1 MTPFARIPL
10 LAAALVLAALLSLT
24 LPAVPA
30 GLATPLG
37 GALGAAAVAL
47 LLWQGLRAPHRLRQV
62 LGADPAQLDG
72 LLDKLARA
80 DFSPLPAPPDGAGG
94 LYRKAHQAHEAV
106 RNMLKPLTV
115 KANEANRLR
124 SILERLPDAV
134 TLADRHGKVVYANAA
149 ARSLFGAVRGAV
161 PAGSDGPVGVDLHGF
176 FATLDRGRGLDL
188 GREQRTT
195 LHVGT
200 RTLSL
205 QVVPL
210 GGEGN
215 GALLLWEDATQLARM
230 EQEIQDIIEASING
244 DLERRI
250 PTEDKQGFHL
260 KVSRSINDLLTVNS
274 QVVQEVTRVLARMA
288 EGHLREPVN
297 FDYDG
302 TYRTL
307 KSNLQKATGKLAEAL
322 AQVKQTADEVRRG
335 AEEIAA
341 GNLDLNQRTQQQA
354 GSLEQTAAS
363 MEQMTGTV
371 RHNAENA
378 RMASELSA
386 SAAQDAEKGG
396 EVVGKAI
403 DAMSEIN
410 EASNRIADIIG
421 VIDEIAFQTNLL
433 ALNAAVEAA
442 HAGEQGRGFAV
453 VASEVRNLAQ
463 RSAEA
468 AKEIKDLIEDS
479 VQKVNV
485 GSELV
490 DETGRSL
497 QGIVQAVNKVN
508 TIISEIATANQEQAL
523 GIDQVNRAVLQMDE
537 MTQQNAGLVKQVAA
551 ASEALGE
558 NARALHSALSF
569 FDFGHGHDHGHGH
582 GGGGGLADLDLSAI
596 KAKHLSWKT
605 RIRSF
610 LDGRSTLTREQA
622 VSHRDCDLGKW
633 LYADGLRQLAHIPE
647 MGELERDHKTLHATI
662 REIIELKEA
671 GRDEE
676 AERKY
681 GDIERISGKLV
692 GLLDQIAAKAREGDE
707 PPAPSL
713 DLAAGY

>member
-1 MTPFARIPL
+1 MTSIARYNL
-10 LAAALVLAALLSLT
+10 VAAGLMLAALLTLT
-24 LPAVPA
+24 LPGVPA
-30 GLATPLG
+30 GWAAPLG
-37 GALGAAAVAL
+37 GALGTGAIAL
-47 LLWQGLRAPHRLRQV
+47 ALWGGLRVQRQLGRL
-62 LGADPAQLDG
+62 LGGPAVEVEG
-72 LLDKLARA
+72 LLHKLAKA
-80 DFSPLPAPPDGAGG
+80 DFSPAPPLPDNADG
-94 LYRKAHQAHEAV
+94 LYRQAHRAHEAV
-106 RNMLKPLTV
+106 RAMLKQLTV
-115 KANEANRLR
+115 KANESNRLR
-124 SILERLPDAV
+124 LILDRLPDAV
-134 TLADRHGKVVYANAA
+134 SLADRHGKVTYANEA
-149 ARSLFGAVRGAV
+149 ARRLFSSVQGLV
-161 PAGSDGPVGVDLHGF
+161 PGGTDGPLGVDLHGV
-176 FATLDRGRGLDL
+176 FATAGQGGLEL
-188 GREQRTT
+188 GREQQRRLDLGDFT
-195 LHVGT
+195 LA
-200 RTLSL
+200 L

-210 GGEGN
+210 GGEGS
-215 GALLLWEDATQLARM
+215 GALLLWHDETQQVHM
-230 EQEIQDIIEASING
+230 EREIQDVIEASING
-244 DLERRI
+244 DLEKRI
-250 PTEDKQGFHL
+250 GTGDKEGFHL
-260 KVSRSINDLLTVNS
+260 KVSRGINDLLSVNA
-274 QVVQEVTRVLARMA
+274 QVIDEVNRVLVRIA
-288 EGHLREPVN
+288 EGHLQERVN
-297 FDYDG
+297 FDFDG
-302 TYRTL
+302 TFRVL
-307 KSNLQKATGKLAEAL
+307 KSNLQNATTKLVEAL
-322 AQVKQTADEVRRG
+322 AQVKQTADEVRQG
-335 AEEIAA
+335 AEEIAE
-341 GNLDLNQRTQQQA
+341 GNMNLNNRTQQQA

-386 SAAQDAEKGG
+386 SAARDAQQGG

-403 DAMSEIN
+403 AAMTEIKD
-410 EASNRIADIIG
+410 ASNRIADIIG

-479 VQKVNV
+479 VQKVSV
-485 GSELV
+485 GSALV

-497 QGIVQAVNKVN
+497 EGIVQAANKVN

-537 MTQQNAGLVKQVAA
+537 MTQQNARLVKQVAA

-569 FDFGHGHDHGHGH
+569 FDFGHGRDHGGV
-582 GGGGGLADLDLSAI
+582 DDVDWSAI

-610 LDGRSTLTREQA
+610 LDGRSTLTLDQA

-647 MGELERDHKTLHATI
+647 MGDLERDHKTLHATI
-662 REIIELKEA
+662 REIIQLKEA
-671 GRDEE
+671 GQEDE

-681 GDIERISGKLV
+681 GDIERLSDRLV
-692 GLLDQIAAKAREGDE
+692 GLLDEIATKARQD
-707 PPAPSL
+707 APEAPGY

>member
-1 MTPFARIPL
+1 MTSIARYNL
-10 LAAALVLAALLSLT
+10 VAAGLMLAALLILT
-24 LPAVPA
+24 LPGVPA
-30 GLATPLG
+30 GWAAPLG
-37 GALGAAAVAL
+37 GALGAGGIAL
-47 LLWQGLRAPHRLRQV
+47 TLWGGLRVQRR
-62 LGADPAQLDG
+62 LDG
-72 LLDKLARA
+72 LLGGPVAEVEGLLHKLAKA
-80 DFSPLPAPPDGAGG
+80 DFSPVLPLPDSAGG
-94 LYRKAHQAHEAV
+94 LYRQAHQAHETIRA
-106 RNMLKPLTV
+106 MLKQLTV
-115 KANEANRLR
+115 KANESNRLR
-124 SILERLPDAV
+124 LILERLPDAV
-134 TLADRHGKVVYANAA
+134 SLADRHGKVTYANEA
-149 ARSLFGAVRGAV
+149 ARRLFGSVQGLVPGGAE
-161 PAGSDGPVGVDLHGF
+161 GPLGVDLHGV
-176 FATLDRGRGLDL
+176 FAAAGQGGLEL
-188 GREQRTT
+188 GREQQRRLDLGSFT
-195 LHVGT
+195 LA
-200 RTLSL
+200 L

-210 GGEGN
+210 GGEGS
-215 GALLLWEDATQLARM
+215 GALLLWHDETQQMRM
-230 EQEIQDIIEASING
+230 EQEIQDVIEASING
-244 DLERRI
+244 DLEKRI
-250 PTEDKQGFHL
+250 DTHGKDGFHL
-260 KVSRSINDLLTVNS
+260 KVSRTINDLLSVNA
-274 QVVQEVTRVLARMA
+274 QVIDEVNRVLVRIA
-288 EGHLREPVN
+288 EGHLQERVN
-297 FDYDG
+297 FDFDG
-302 TYRTL
+302 TYRVL
-307 KSNLQKATGKLAEAL
+307 KSNLQKATSKLVEAL
-322 AQVKQTADEVRRG
+322 AQVKNTADEVRRG
-335 AEEIAA
+335 AEEIAE
-341 GNLDLNQRTQQQA
+341 GNMNLSNRTQQQA

-386 SAAQDAEKGG
+386 SAARDAQQGG

-403 DAMSEIN
+403 AAMSEIN
-410 EASNRIADIIG
+410 DASNRIADIIG

-485 GSELV
+485 GSTLV

-497 QGIVQAVNKVN
+497 EGIVQAVNKVN

-537 MTQQNAGLVKQVAA
+537 MTQQNASLVKQVAA

-558 NARALHSALSF
+558 NARALHSALAF
-569 FDFGHGHDHGHGH
+569 FDFGHGHDQGSV
-582 GGGGGLADLDLSAI
+582 DDVDWSAI

-610 LDGRSTLTREQA
+610 LDGRSTLTLDQA

-633 LYADGLRQLAHIPE
+633 LYADGLRQLAHISE

-662 REIIELKEA
+662 REIIQLKEA
-671 GRDEE
+671 GQEGE

-681 GDIERISGKLV
+681 GDIERLSGRLV
-692 GLLDQIAAKAREGDE
+692 GLLDEIATKARQG
-707 PPAPSL
+707 APEAPGY